1 MMKISRFNK
10 LSFRL
15 PAFVA
20 IVILAVSAS
29 LSVITFM
36 GSRDAA
42 IKQAEVSLE
51 ILATGRAESLKERFE
66 AVEANLRTIAT
77 SPATLQSVTE
87 YATIWRHLDPI
98 GRARLREAYGPDGK
112 VPAIA
117 EDAYGMQFQRSHSY
131 YRNLSEINGF
141 HDIALID
148 PDGNVLYSVTME
160 EGFENAATG
169 SLAGSG
175 MGEVVNLAL
184 RTPGDGAH
192 ISRFT
197 TYGPSGGKVLAFAAS
212 RINRPNGDLAGILV
226 AEVDVTS
233 LAGLLADAATGNI
246 PLNKF
251 LVDPDGKIL
260 VNGSKVPVDEGRQSS
275 LPEHVA
281 LALRGETA
289 SLSDVPGLSAVHV
302 TAFSMPVQIGQTT
315 YAVVAEEPSSA
326 VLAYVSKLR
335 NEAALLAV
343 IAAGITSILAWLVIR
358 TITFSLDRLGNQMT
372 QIANGDYTVDVTES
386 RRNDEIGDIGRRLV
400 DFRTKLEIAAEQE
413 ETRKQG
419 QARQQIV
426 IDELGRGLARLAQ
439 GDMSRPINSAFDPQ
453 YEGLREAFNETLRIL
468 SEAISEVKN
477 AAGSISHGAV
487 EISQASDDLSNRTEN
502 QAATLEETAAA
513 LDELTASVKSAA
525 DGARSVETIVLE
537 AQAEAEQSGKI
548 VGDAIAA
555 MTEIEKSSEHISQI
569 IGVIDDIAFQTNLL
583 ALNAGVEA
591 ARAGEAGKGFA
602 VVASEVRALAQR
614 SSEAAKEIKALI
626 SGSAKQVEHGVDL
639 VGGAGKA
646 LANIVQRVTHISDLI
661 RGIAKGSSEQAI
673 GLGEINIGVNQL
685 DQVTQQNAAMVEEA
699 TAASHVLK
707 RDAERLQDLVSRFAT
722 IDAPAAEV
730 VEFASARQGG
740 GQAVVQFQKTQN
752 PRFTPAPKPMAMAIG
767 GTGRAGGSTSTE
779 KEWIDF

>member
-20 IVILAVSAS
+20 VVILVVAAS
-29 LSVITFM
+29 LSVITFF
-36 GSRDAA
+36 GSRNAT
-42 IKQAEVSLE
+42 IQQAEISMEL
-51 ILATGRAESLKERFE
+51 LAQGRAQGLSEMFS
-66 AVEANLRTIAT
+66 AIEANMRSMAS
-77 SPATLQSVTE
+77 SPATLQSITE
-87 YATIWRHLDPI
+87 FAAIWRQLDPI

-112 VPAIA
+112 TPAIG
-117 EDAYGMQFQRSHSY
+117 DDGYSIQFQRSHPYYSY
-131 YRNLSEINGF
+131 LAEINGY
-141 HDIALID
+141 HDIALVD
-148 PDGNVLYSVTME
+148 PDGNVVYSVTME
-160 EGFENAATG
+160 EEFENAVNGA
-169 SLAGSG
+169 LANSG
-175 MGEVVNLAL
+175 MGEVVNSAL
-184 RTPGDGAH
+184 RSPGNSAH

-197 TYGPSGGKVLAFAAS
+197 AYGPSGDKVLAFIGV
-212 RINRPNGDLAGILV
+212 RINRPNGDLAGIMI
-226 AEVDVTS
+226 AEVEVSSFANHLSDP
-233 LAGLLADAATGNI
+233 GTGNSQI
-246 PLNKF
+246 DTL

-260 VNGSKVPVDEGRQSS
+260 LSGQSQNSTGSSAPV
-275 LPEHVA
+275 LPDHVA
-281 LALRGETA
+281 SALRGQAAAA
-289 SLSDVPGLSAVHV
+289 SDAPGLSGEAV
-302 TAFSMPVQIGQTT
+302 TAYATPVTIGQAT
-315 YAVVAEEPSSA
+315 YAIVAEELSSA
-326 VLAYVSKLR
+326 VLGHVTKLR
-335 NEAALLAV
+335 NEAAIITL
-343 IAAGITSILAWLVIR
+343 IAAGITSLLAWLVIR
-358 TITFSLDRLGNQMT
+358 TITSALDRLGNQMT
-372 QIANGDYTVDVTES
+372 QIANGDFTVDVTES
-386 RRNDEIGDIGRRLV
+386 RRKDEIGDIGRRLV
-400 DFRTKLEIAAEQE
+400 DFRTKLDLAAGQE
-413 ETRKQG
+413 EARKQG
-419 QARQQIV
+419 QIQQQIV
-426 IDELGRGLARLAQ
+426 IDELGRGLGRLAQ
-439 GDMSRPINSAFDPQ
+439 GDLSQPITTTFDPQ
-453 YEGLREAFNETLRIL
+453 YEGLRDAFNETLRIL
-468 SEAISEVKN
+468 SDAISEVKQ

-525 DGARSVETIVLE
+525 DGAKSVETIVTE

-661 RGIAKGSSEQAI
+661 RSMAKGSSEQAI

-707 RDAERLQDLVSRFAT
+707 RDAERLQDLVGRFAT
-722 IDAPAAEV
+722 IQSSGADV
-730 VEFASARQGG
+730 VEFASARQTGS
-740 GQAVVQFQKTQN
+740 ASAQFQSTKN
-752 PRFTPAPKPMAMAIG
+752 PRYTPPPKPIAMAV
-767 GTGRAGGSTSTE
+767 GSTRRSEGVSSTE